1 LTSHPCTIC
10 CTAGT
15 KDDLVEHE
23 NDTVVTTRRVIAHE
37 VNVGDEDAVLL
48 GAARDG
54 LEDDGVGFFT
64 HCEVSVFDLLS

>member
-1 LTSHPCTIC
+1 M
-10 CTAGT
+10 

-37 VNVGDEDAVLL
+37 VNVGDEDAVFL

-54 LEDDGVGFFT
+54 LEDDSVGFFT
-64 HCEVSVFDLLS
+64 HCEVVCLSCWVRVWAVVGCVCVL